1 MFPVTLYIFSVSV
14 FGSFGAEAHSLL
26 AEVSRRCGRRIPTR
40 LLDLASWATPQLA
53 GFARMAVGL
62 AARRGPAEMVGRLYR
77 RADIHAD
84 LDDIDGD
91 GPPADHGGMPPAPPA
106 PVPLALA
113 HGPSL
118 AHLAA
123 GPAAAALAAHLFV

>member
-1 MFPVTLYIFSVSV
+1 MPGPS
-14 FGSFGAEAHSLL
+14 
-26 AEVSRRCGRRIPTR
+26 
-40 LLDLASWATPQLA
+40 DLA
-53 GFARMAVGL
+53 GFTRMAVGL

-84 LDDIDGD
+84 LDDIDD
-91 GPPADHGGMPPAPPA
+91 DDDPPADPGDPPPAPPA
-106 PVPLALA
+106 PAPLALA

-123 GPAAAALAAHLFV
+123 GPAAAALAAHVFV